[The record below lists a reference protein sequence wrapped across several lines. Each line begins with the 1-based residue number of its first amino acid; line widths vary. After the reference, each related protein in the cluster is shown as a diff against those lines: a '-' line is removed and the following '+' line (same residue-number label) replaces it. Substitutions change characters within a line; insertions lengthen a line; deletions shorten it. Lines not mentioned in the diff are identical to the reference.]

1 MTLHKEDLIN
11 IAVEKS
17 NQAIKSAK
25 DNIENNNLETAQNRI
40 YYALF
45 YIVTALAY
53 KNDFITSK
61 HSQLKGW
68 FNKKFIY
75 EDKVFEPEMI
85 EIYNELYQFRQ
96 KSDYDLG
103 YTPEIKTVQESLV
116 DVTEFVE
123 KVLDRYSHL
132 KRKIQF
138 DISAS
143 QLKYK
148 AQVYAVKMTS
158 YSLGN
163 KDEIEQIL
171 EQYFNFI
178 IRSRQDTD
186 GELSKTSY
194 GHYVLEKK
202 NDGVK

>member
-1 MTLHKEDLIN
+1 MMLHKEDLIN

-17 NQAIKSAK
+17 KQAIKSAK

-103 YTPEIKTVQESLV
+103 YTPDIETVQESLV

-123 KVLDRYSHL
+123 KV
-132 KRKIQF
+132 KK
-138 DISAS
+138 
-143 QLKYK
+143 
-148 AQVYAVKMTS
+148 
-158 YSLGN
+158 
-163 KDEIEQIL
+163 EI
-171 EQYFNFI
+171 F
-178 IRSRQDTD
+178 
-186 GELSKTSY
+186 K
-194 GHYVLEKK
+194 
-202 NDGVK
+202 

>member
-1 MTLHKEDLIN
+1 MTLHKEDLIK

-103 YTPEIKTVQESLV
+103 YTPDIETVQESLT
-116 DVTEFVE
+116 DVTKFVE
-123 KVLDRYSHL
+123 KV
-132 KRKIQF
+132 KKEI
-138 DISAS
+138 
-143 QLKYK
+143 
-148 AQVYAVKMTS
+148 VK
-158 YSLGN
+158 
-163 KDEIEQIL
+163 
-171 EQYFNFI
+171 
-178 IRSRQDTD
+178 
-186 GELSKTSY
+186 
-194 GHYVLEKK
+194 
-202 NDGVK
+202 

>member
-53 KNDFITSK
+53 QNDFITSK

-103 YTPEIKTVQESLV
+103 YTPDIETVQESLV
-116 DVTEFVE
+116 DVIKFIE
-123 KVLDRYSHL
+123 KV
-132 KRKIQF
+132 KKKI
-138 DISAS
+138 
-143 QLKYK
+143 
-148 AQVYAVKMTS
+148 
-158 YSLGN
+158 
-163 KDEIEQIL
+163 
-171 EQYFNFI
+171 
-178 IRSRQDTD
+178 
-186 GELSKTSY
+186 
-194 GHYVLEKK
+194 
-202 NDGVK
+202 

>member
-1 MTLHKEDLIN
+1 MMLHKEDLIN

-17 NQAIKSAK
+17 KQAIKSAK

-103 YTPEIKTVQESLV
+103 YIPDIETVQDSLV
-116 DVTEFVE
+116 EVTEFVK
-123 KVLDRYSHL
+123 KV
-132 KRKIQF
+132 
-138 DISAS
+138 
-143 QLKYK
+143 
-148 AQVYAVKMTS
+148 
-158 YSLGN
+158 
-163 KDEIEQIL
+163 
-171 EQYFNFI
+171 
-178 IRSRQDTD
+178 
-186 GELSKTSY
+186 
-194 GHYVLEKK
+194 KK
-202 NDGVK
+202 EVFK

>member
-1 MTLHKEDLIN
+1 MMLHKEDLIN
-11 IAVEKS
+11 IAIEKS
-17 NQAIKSAK
+17 KQAIKSAK

-103 YTPEIKTVQESLV
+103 YTPDIETVQESLV

-123 KVLDRYSHL
+123 KV
-132 KRKIQF
+132 KK
-138 DISAS
+138 
-143 QLKYK
+143 
-148 AQVYAVKMTS
+148 
-158 YSLGN
+158 
-163 KDEIEQIL
+163 EI
-171 EQYFNFI
+171 F
-178 IRSRQDTD
+178 
-186 GELSKTSY
+186 K
-194 GHYVLEKK
+194 
-202 NDGVK
+202 

>member
-17 NQAIKSAK
+17 KQAIKSAK

-53 KNDFITSK
+53 KHDFITSK
-61 HSQLKGW
+61 HNQLKGW

-103 YTPEIKTVQESLV
+103 YTPDIETVQESLV

-123 KVLDRYSHL
+123 KV
-132 KRKIQF
+132 KK
-138 DISAS
+138 
-143 QLKYK
+143 
-148 AQVYAVKMTS
+148 
-158 YSLGN
+158 
-163 KDEIEQIL
+163 EI
-171 EQYFNFI
+171 F
-178 IRSRQDTD
+178 
-186 GELSKTSY
+186 K
-194 GHYVLEKK
+194 
-202 NDGVK
+202 

>member
-68 FNKKFIY
+68 FNK
-75 EDKVFEPEMI
+75 
-85 EIYNELYQFRQ
+85 NLYM
-96 KSDYDLG
+96 
-103 YTPEIKTVQESLV
+103 KTRFLN
-116 DVTEFVE
+116 
-123 KVLDRYSHL
+123 L
-132 KRKIQF
+132 K
-138 DISAS
+138 
-143 QLKYK
+143 
-148 AQVYAVKMTS
+148 
-158 YSLGN
+158 
-163 KDEIEQIL
+163 
-171 EQYFNFI
+171 
-178 IRSRQDTD
+178 
-186 GELSKTSY
+186 
-194 GHYVLEKK
+194 
-202 NDGVK
+202 

>member
-1 MTLHKEDLIN
+1 MMLHKEDLIN

-17 NQAIKSAK
+17 KQAIKSAK

-53 KNDFITSK
+53 KHDFITSK
-61 HSQLKGW
+61 HGQLKGW

-103 YTPEIKTVQESLV
+103 YTPDIETVQESLV

-123 KVLDRYSHL
+123 KV
-132 KRKIQF
+132 KK
-138 DISAS
+138 
-143 QLKYK
+143 
-148 AQVYAVKMTS
+148 
-158 YSLGN
+158 
-163 KDEIEQIL
+163 EI
-171 EQYFNFI
+171 F
-178 IRSRQDTD
+178 
-186 GELSKTSY
+186 K
-194 GHYVLEKK
+194 
-202 NDGVK
+202 